1 MIVNR
6 TRKIV
11 IGTLLLLFL
20 VIGVFFK
27 FAQYSEAACK
37 TQTNPPSTEP
47 IITSAE
53 PGLNQV
59 TLTWV
64 PAGDP
69 VTYYLLQ
76 YGTNP
81 DNLEYGNPY
90 IGDHDTTSYTVQ
102 SLNNGTKY
110 YFRIRAGNGC
120 KPGGFSDIESAI
132 PGTSAQEY
140 RKLRNVIYGEKNVL
154 GVSSSADLKKHVI
167 SKTDEK
173 SLHCNYCNADKI
185 LIGEIIALLLFY
197 LVFYFLRG
205 YSKYTFLV
213 ILIPLVSFLYFF
225 FTRKSCS
232 DQLFYCKYFYVLGF
246 SVFVLISAVYK
257 QFFISKR
264 ENIYKSIDK

>member
-1 MIVNR
+1 MNPLKKLFFFSLLPIL
-6 TRKIV
+6 
-11 IGTLLLLFL
+11 IGISFSLN
-20 VIGVFFK
+20 
-27 FAQYSEAACK
+27 FANPVEAACK
-37 TQTNPPSTEP
+37 TKTAPPSTEP

-53 PGLNQV
+53 PGMNQV

-64 PAGDP
+64 KAGDP

-90 IGDHDTTSYTVQ
+90 IGDHDATSYTVQ

-120 KPGGFSDIESAI
+120 KPGGFSDVESAI

-140 RKLRNVIYGEKNVL
+140 RKLRNVIYGQKNVL
-154 GVSSSADLKKHVI
+154 GVSSSADLKKHVV
-167 SKTDEK
+167 SKTDVK

-197 LVFYFLRG
+197 LIFYFLRG
-205 YSKYTFLV
+205 YSKYTFIV
-213 ILIPLVSFLYFF
+213 ILIPLASFLYFF

-264 ENIYKSIDK
+264 ENIYKSLDK

>member
-1 MIVNR
+1 MFTNR
-6 TRKIV
+6 TRKVLIALFFASILL
-11 IGTLLLLFL
+11 IG
-20 VIGVFFK
+20 IFFQ
-27 FAQYSEAACK
+27 FTETSYAACK
-37 TQTNPPSTEP
+37 TKTDPPASDP
-47 IITSAE
+47 IITSVE

-64 PAGDP
+64 KAGDP

-90 IGDHDTTSYTVQ
+90 IGDHDSTSYTVQ

-120 KPGGFSDIESAI
+120 RPGDFSDIESAI

-140 RKLRNVIYGEKNVL
+140 RKLHNVIYGQKNVL
-154 GVSSSADLKKHVI
+154 GVSSSADLKKPVVA
-167 SKTDEK
+167 KTNVK
-173 SLHCNYCNADKI
+173 SLHCIYCYADKI
-185 LIGEIIALLLFY
+185 LIVEIIALLIFY
-197 LVFYFLRG
+197 FIFYFLKR

-213 ILIPLVSFLYFF
+213 VLIPLSTFLYFF
-225 FTRKSCS
+225 FTRQSCS

-246 SVFVLISAVYK
+246 TVFVLISAVYK

-264 ENIYKSIDK
+264 ENIYKSLDK